1 MTKYE
6 KGASFE
12 RELVHKFWDSGWA
25 AMRAAGS
32 GTIAVLVPDILA
44 IKNNDVI
51 AVECKTTT
59 QDRLSLKKDITNL
72 LEFSRITG
80 ARAYIA
86 IKFLREK
93 PRFYKVETFVL
104 SNNYTISLQDSYL
117 GFESLIGEQVLL
129 TS

>member
-12 RELVHKFWDSGWA
+12 REIVHKFWNSNWA

-32 GTIAVLVPDILA
+32 GTIAVLVPDIIA
-44 IKNNDVI
+44 IKRNDVI
-51 AVECKTTT
+51 AVECKTTSK
-59 QDRLSLKKDITNL
+59 DRLSLKKDITQL

-80 ARAYIA
+80 ARTYIA

-93 PRFYKVETFVL
+93 PRFYKIDTFIL
-104 SNNYTISLQDSYL
+104 MNKYTISLKDTYL
-117 GFESLIGEQVLL
+117 GFESLIGEQMVF
-129 TS
+129 